1 MKNPA
6 SLLVFLLTAMTTIA
20 QPQLENAGF
29 ETWEG
34 SGTSA
39 EPVEWSSIKTS
50 TGGLAFA
57 LPQVCFQTTDAH
69 SGSNALRIRSTSLPA
84 QTVAGI
90 ITCGRVN
97 ASQTE
102 GGSVFSDIDN
112 TQWNGSLLDRPDSL
126 VVWYK
131 ATPQGSDFPSIQAIL
146 HFNEGRYPEGG
157 TIGNWVGQTS
167 WTGAQGAGSTEWT
180 RISLPFTYLSEVAP
194 EFILIAM
201 TSSEVGAAL
210 ANSEVLYDDVAL
222 IYNITPEL
230 SEAVATVSSQN
241 GYPIQV
247 AFSTPG
253 TPLAT
258 STFTAELSDING
270 DFAQPVAIGSA
281 TTALPSGIIDAVIP
295 ANTASGNGYRI
306 RVSNPDPNYAPISV
320 PVEVVLSTTVGLANH
335 HTSAISAVF
344 QNDKLTV
351 STGNTTLKAPTIELI
366 ASTGQTVLAVAMPSH
381 TQHSIDVGTLRGFYI
396 LRITDSEHTFVKRVA
411 LF

>member
-6 SLLVFLLTAMTTIA
+6 SLLLFLLIAMNTIA

-57 LPQVCFQTTDAH
+57 LPQVCFQTADAH
-69 SGSNALRIRSTSLPA
+69 SGSNALRIRSTTLPA
-84 QTVAGI
+84 QTVTGI

-102 GGSVFSDIDN
+102 GGSVYTDTENS
-112 TQWNGSLLDRPDSL
+112 QWNGSLLDRPDSL

-131 ATPQGSDFPSIQAIL
+131 ATPQGSDFPNIQAIL
-146 HFNEGRYPEGG
+146 HFNEGRFPEGG
-157 TIGNWVGQTS
+157 TIGNWIGQTS
-167 WTGAQGAGSTEWT
+167 WTGTPGAVISEWT
-180 RISLPFTYLSEVAP
+180 RISLPFTYLSEDAP
-194 EFILIAM
+194 EFIIIAM
-201 TSSEVGAAL
+201 TSSPVGEAL

-230 SEAVATVSSQN
+230 SEAVATVSPQD

-258 STFTAELSDING
+258 SIFTAELSDING
-270 DFAQPVAIGSA
+270 DFAQPVAIGFT

-320 PVEVVLSTTVGLANH
+320 PLEVVLSTTVGLTNH
-335 HTSAISAVF
+335 HTSAISVVF
-344 QNDKLTV
+344 QNDKLIV
-351 STGNTTLKAPTIELI
+351 STSNTTLKSPTFELI
-366 ASTGQTVLAVAMPSH
+366 ATTGQTVLAVTMPSH
-381 TQHSIDVGTLRGFYI
+381 TQHSLDVSTLRGFYI